1 LDISGHILGAMT
13 ALDLRLETDRFG
25 PFTFR
30 LGLDPGAL
38 ALPLARVEDAWKMF
52 SASPLAQVANQLQR
66 EVLVQSV
73 FGTNTIEGATL
84 TEEETRRALD
94 ADPGKV
100 QAEQEVRVRN
110 IKAAYDLAVRSAE
123 TDGWRLDVDYIR
135 AVHAEICRDLPHPD
149 NRPGLFRDN
158 PKERPTVVG
167 DQDHGGIYRPPQ
179 YRRDIDR
186 LMDGLVDWH
195 QGLMDAGI
203 SPLLRAPLV
212 HLYFELIHPFWDG
225 NGRVGR
231 VLEATLLRQAGYR
244 YAPFALAKFYQ
255 EQIHRYFALFNHC
268 RKAAGRDEPFPNQD
282 FVTFTLEG
290 LRVVI
295 ERLHGRVNELVTVLL
310 FDAVLRRELETGK
323 INPRQYAIV
332 RHLMDS
338 GRALSPAEL
347 RLEPWY
353 QTMYAHLTEKTRQ
366 RDLRGLLDTGFL
378 GPGADGR
385 LRPGFVGNRRAG

>member
-1 LDISGHILGAMT
+1 MT
-13 ALDLRLETDRFG
+13 ALDLRLDSDRSG

-30 LGLDPGAL
+30 LGLDLDAL
-38 ALPLARVEDAWKMF
+38 ALPLTRVDDAWKMF

-84 TEEETRRALD
+84 TEEETGRALD
-94 ADPGKV
+94 ADPDKV

-110 IKAAYDLAVRSAE
+110 IKAAYDLAVTSAQ
-123 TDGWRLDVDYIR
+123 TDGWRLSVDYIR
-135 AVHAEICRDLPHPD
+135 AAHAEICRDLPHPD

-167 DQDHGGIYRPPQ
+167 DQDHGGIYKPPQ

-186 LMDGLVDWH
+186 LMDGLVHWH
-195 QGLMDAGI
+195 QGLLDAGI

-268 RKAAGRDEPFPNQD
+268 RKAAARDEPFPNQE
-282 FVTFTLEG
+282 FVVFTLEG

-295 ERLHGRVNELVTVLL
+295 ERLHGRVNELVTVLV
-310 FDAVLRRELETGK
+310 FDAVLRRELEAGK

-338 GRALSPAEL
+338 GRPLSPAAL

-353 QTMYAHLTEKTRQ
+353 QSMYARLTEKTRQ
-366 RDLRGLLDTGFL
+366 RDLRGLLASGL
-378 GPGADGR
+378 VQAGADGR
-385 LRPGFVGNRRAG
+385 LWPGFVGNRRAG